1 MTDHNDLAERIER
14 ADGPDLAKIGNR
26 IEGISHVL
34 HCMADKVE
42 DEGDRVYFASTNDP
56 DTLRCQANRL
66 LWIADALRAQVQP

>member
-1 MTDHNDLAERIER
+1 MEDKAQ
-14 ADGPDLAKIGNR
+14 LAKIGNR

-56 DTLRCQANRL
+56 HTLRRQAEYLLKIAQRL
-66 LWIADALRAQVQP
+66 RSNAS